1 MIRVSIPN
9 SELKALQRRIEQASD
24 KQQKRISK
32 AVKETTLEVH
42 KTVIE
47 SISKPGSG
55 ITRKLYL
62 PNRTHTASSPNNPP
76 ATDTGNLKQNIRW
89 ESKAGEMTGRVISGA
104 RYSAALEFGYQANNL
119 EKRPFMRPALEKHF
133 RPFINR
139 VKQVLK

>member
-1 MIRVSIPN
+1 MIRVNVPN
-9 SELKALQRRIEQASD
+9 SELKALQRRIELASQ
-24 KQQKRISK
+24 KQQKEISK
-32 AVKETTLEVH
+32 AVKETTIEVH

-47 SISKPGSG
+47 SISKPGAG

-62 PNRTHTASSPNNPP
+62 PNRTHTASAPNNPP
-76 ATDTGNLKQNIRW
+76 ATDQGNLKRNIRW

-104 RYSAALEFGYQANNL
+104 EYSAALEFGYTPRNL
-119 EKRPFMRPALEKHF
+119 EQRPFMRPALEKHF

>member
-1 MIRVSIPN
+1 MIRVNIPN

-24 KQQKRISK
+24 KQQKQISK

-76 ATDTGNLKQNIRW
+76 ATDTGNLKRNLRW
-89 ESKAGEMTGRVISGA
+89 ETVAGQFTGKVISGA
-104 RYSAALEFGYQANNL
+104 DYSTYLEFGTVNMEQ
-119 EKRPFMRPALEKHF
+119 RPFMRPALEKNYKE
-133 RPFINR
+133 FIKR
-139 VKQVLK
+139 VKQALK

>member
-1 MIRVSIPN
+1 MIKVQIDKTLLRG
-9 SELKALQRRIEQASD
+9 LQARIENASKQRQAAVD
-24 KQQKRISK
+24 KVI
-32 AVKETTLEVH
+32 KETTIEVH
-42 KTVIE
+42 KTAVE
-47 SISKPGSG
+47 SISKKGSG
-55 ITRKLYL
+55 KTRELYL
-62 PNRTHTASSPNNPP
+62 PKRTHTASAPNNPP